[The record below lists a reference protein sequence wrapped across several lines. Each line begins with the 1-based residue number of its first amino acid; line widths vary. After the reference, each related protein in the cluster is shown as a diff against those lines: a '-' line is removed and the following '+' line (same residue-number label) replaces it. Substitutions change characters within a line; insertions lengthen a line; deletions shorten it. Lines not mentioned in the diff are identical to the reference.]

1 MDKPRATTSRRAPWI
16 AAALLLILA
25 VVFVAKL
32 RGDLPR
38 EALVARWGA
47 PPSRFAAVDGMQVHY
62 RDEGS
67 GPAVVLL
74 HGTSSS
80 LHTWEG
86 WAARLRQRHR
96 VVRFDLPAFGLTG
109 PSPARDYTIDAYVTF
124 VDHMLDRL
132 GVQRCVLGGNSL
144 GGAIAW
150 QYALAHPQRVQA
162 LILVDAGGYPLTGAG
177 PPIAFRIARWPVIPT
192 LLARLDP
199 RALVEDG
206 VRRSY
211 GDPARI
217 QPEVVDRYYQLALA
231 PGNRRA
237 FIDRMRSPVWGDG
250 ARIRELRVPT
260 LVLWGARDRLI
271 PVDAARRF
279 GADIPGARVIVYDDL
294 GHLPMEEDPQR
305 TGADVETFLSGLP
318 P

>member
-1 MDKPRATTSRRAPWI
+1 VLWVT
-16 AAALLLILA
+16 AALFLALA
-25 VVFVAKL
+25 VAFAAKM
-32 RGDLPR
+32 RRDLPR

-47 PPSRFAAVDGMQVHY
+47 PPSRFVALDGMQVHY

-67 GPAVVLL
+67 GPAIVLL

-86 WAARLRQRHR
+86 WAARLRQGNR

-124 VDHMLDRL
+124 VDRLLDRL
-132 GVQRCVLGGNSL
+132 GVQSCALGGNSL

-150 QYALAHPQRVQA
+150 KYALAHPQRVRA

-177 PPIAFRIARWPVIPT
+177 PPIAFRIARWPVIPS

-217 QPEVVDRYYQLALA
+217 EPGVVDRYYELALG
-231 PGNRRA
+231 PGNRTA
-237 FIDRMRSPVWGDG
+237 FIDRMRSPIWGES
-250 ARIRELRVPT
+250 ARIRELRAPT
-260 LVLWGARDRLI
+260 LVMWGARDRLI

-279 GADIPGARVIVYDDL
+279 AADIPGAQVVVYDDL
-294 GHLPMEEDPQR
+294 GHLPMEEDPAR
-305 TGADVETFLSGLP
+305 TAAAAERFLSGLP
-318 P
+318 PP